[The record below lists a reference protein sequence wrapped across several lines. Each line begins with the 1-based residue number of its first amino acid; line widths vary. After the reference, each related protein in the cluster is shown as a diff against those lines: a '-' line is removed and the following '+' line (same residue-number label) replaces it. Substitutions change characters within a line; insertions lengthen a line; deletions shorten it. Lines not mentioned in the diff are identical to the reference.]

1 MERLLASAEVSCF
14 FSSILSEAAPMA
26 PETRPEME
34 SSAVLPL
41 ACSLLASLEAVAEV
55 PWTVSETYW
64 AALLRELP
72 I

>member
-41 ACSLLASLEAVAEV
+41 ACSLLLSFEAEAAA
-55 PWTVSETYW
+55 PWTDSAT
-64 AALLRELP
+64 
-72 I
+72 